1 MDLYGSGASI
11 AQANAQTEAARQI
24 NEATRDFNNS
34 LAEQLDESN
43 LEQDEDRSSKLQ
55 KNILSGVTSGG
66 KLVSKRAAIKEG
78 AKLGFKEVKTSL
90 AERMAREA
98 GEERAPLVGGARGG
112 EQFGARQ
119 ALRAAEERT
128 GTAGVFA
135 GEDVFAAAQEEA
147 ARFGGEVT
155 DIGESAT
162 LGLGSGVETAATAI
176 GGDPRFGLDDTV
188 ETAFERRA
196 GAPTELYTA
205 EQQGAEAAASDVA
218 GGVKTGAEARTALKE
233 GAEETS
239 KFLGKAAKFGKVGVA
254 GLGGGIDAYQDVGR
268 LLSGEKGLDVFGSN
282 TASRVGNIGNIV
294 GSALEVAGVATGGI
308 TPWSIALETAGA
320 GISLISSVAEAG
332 GELEAGEESKE
343 TAQKDITSQ
352 VRGET
357 TAQEVEQAVGRT
369 Q

>member
-90 AERMAREA
+90 AERMAKEA
-98 GEERAPLVGGARGG
+98 GQERLVGDIR
-112 EQFGARQ
+112 
-119 ALRAAEERT
+119 
-128 GTAGVFA
+128 TAG
-135 GEDVFAAAQEEA
+135 DLEEA
-147 ARFGGEVT
+147 VRTLPEGVDEVPAERFATGVDPAALAREGEITSV
-155 DIGESAT
+155 GVPAEASSA
-162 LGLGSGVETAATAI
+162 ETS
-176 GGDPRFGLDDTV
+176 
-188 ETAFERRA
+188 
-196 GAPTELYTA
+196 LYSA
-205 EQQGAEAAASDVA
+205 EQQGVEDVA
-218 GGVKTGAEARTALKE
+218 GDVEGSAAARAGLEE
-233 GAEETS
+233 GAEDVG
-239 KFLGKAAKFGKVGVA
+239 KFLGKAEKFGKIGVA
-254 GLGGGIDAYQDVGR
+254 GLGGGIDVFQDVGR
-268 LLSGEKGLDVFGSN
+268 LVSGEKGMDVFGSN
-282 TASRVGNIGNIV
+282 TASRYGNIGNIV

-308 TPWSIALETAGA
+308 TPVGLLLETAGA
-320 GISLISSVAEAG
+320 GISLVSSIAEAG

-343 TAQKDITSQ
+343 KAQQDIASQ
-352 VRGET
+352 ARGET
-357 TAQEVEQAVGRT
+357 TADVVTQAVGRT